1 MIGRLGSCTKFAALP
16 AVLWITAAPDAA
28 SAQLISAADRKW
40 NDEQS
45 PKMEAENADL
55 FAGLTAICVSP
66 TPEGMG
72 TYGDEYSAKS
82 LAQDADGIFA
92 DAYRLRKSLVGATNL
107 IAAAT
112 IAYKNNVDAY
122 DQLCSQ
128 RGAAS
133 QHGEC
138 FRRWLGI
145 GAKPGSSRNE
155 RDMASFSRMALAA
168 TTRDFLTG
176 LKAHQMEMRRSDF
189 AGTDGSIARLNSIEA
204 QEEKFL
210 ADYRFLRVVP
220 GYDDALGRAERLS
233 SQCNHTI
240 RQYLVLTHGAFL
252 AREANKKQR
261 SSEIAALMAPFRF
274 DDPLVRAGL
283 PAGSDEPLKQ
293 IDARFI
299 ALRNKEEAQARA
311 DLLRRQELARIEAAR
326 RATAE
331 RAAAAQRTAAL
342 AARKR
347 TLLAAA
353 TTSAGV
359 DAPSSDEITSVYI
372 DSNLRY
378 ARYDIG
384 PGAGE
389 LAEKGLGGVATIAR
403 FDVQGLVCS
412 KVERNSWSC
421 SYMLGVTR
429 RGGEDGSLA
438 SKFGAVGQWLG
449 VTLLGEYFEPP
460 ASRRQNVFTFR
471 NGAWRSER
479 IDETIDR
486 REAASRSST
495 TSADIANRPPQM
507 RVGLSAANWL
517 AETPE
522 LDISYCPPEC

>member
-1 MIGRLGSCTKFAALP
+1 MIRPLRSCATLVAMATS
-16 AVLWITAAPDAA
+16 LWIVAMPQAA
-28 SAQLISAADRKW
+28 SAQLLTAANRKW
-40 NDEQS
+40 NDENS
-45 PKMEAENADL
+45 PRMEADNAKA
-55 FAGLTAICVSP
+55 FASLTDICAPP
-66 TPEGMG
+66 TQEGMG
-72 TYGDEYSAKS
+72 TYGDKYSAKS
-82 LAQDADGIFA
+82 LAQDADNIFA
-92 DAYRLRKSLVGATNL
+92 GTYKLRTSLLGATNL

-128 RGAAS
+128 RGAAG

-145 GAKPGSSRNE
+145 GTKPGSSRNE

-168 TTRDFLTG
+168 TTGDFLMG

-189 AGTDGSIARLNSIEA
+189 SGSAGAIGRLNAIQA

-210 ADYRFLRVVP
+210 ADYRFLRVMP

-233 SQCNHTI
+233 SQCNRTI
-240 RQYLVLTHGAFL
+240 RQFLILTHGPYL
-252 AREANKKQR
+252 AREATKKQR

-274 DDPLVRAGL
+274 DDPLVRTGL

-311 DLLRRQELARIEAAR
+311 ELLRRQELARIEAAR
-326 RATAE
+326 RAAAE
-331 RAAAAQRTAAL
+331 RAAAAQRAAAL

-347 TLLAAA
+347 TLLASA
-353 TTSAGV
+353 TTPAGV
-359 DAPSSDEITSVYI
+359 GAPSADEITNVYI

-384 PGAGE
+384 PGIGE
-389 LAEKGLGGVATIAR
+389 LAEKGLSGVATIAR
-403 FDVQGLVCS
+403 FDVQGTACS

-421 SYMLGVTR
+421 SYTLGVTR

-438 SKFGAVGQWLG
+438 SKFGAIGQWLG
-449 VTLLGEYFEPP
+449 VTLFGEYFEPP

-479 IDETIDR
+479 IDESIDR
-486 REAASRSST
+486 REAASRTST
-495 TSADIANRPPQM
+495 TSADIANQPPQM

-517 AETPE
+517 ADTPE